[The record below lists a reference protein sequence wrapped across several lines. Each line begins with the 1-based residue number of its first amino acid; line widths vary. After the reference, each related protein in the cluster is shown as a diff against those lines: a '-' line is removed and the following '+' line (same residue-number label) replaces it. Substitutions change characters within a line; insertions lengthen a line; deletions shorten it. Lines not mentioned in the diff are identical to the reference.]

1 MLSLFSVKSA
11 GQVVDEYTLKA
22 VWIGKFTHFID
33 WPPEMHDTLNT
44 FTIATVYSNPFN
56 TKLYDIYKGST
67 ILGRPVNIV
76 HLNELNDSSFAH
88 ILYIP
93 PLKRGVVK
101 EIVEFSKEKGVLL
114 IGDTQGYA
122 ETGVHVNFFL
132 SEDRLRFEINETAIR
147 ESDFFVSYRLLNIAE
162 IVNPIAKE

>member
-1 MLSLFSVKSA
+1 MTAVLLIF
-11 GQVVDEYTLKA
+11 YT
-22 VWIGKFTHFID
+22 
-33 WPPEMHDTLNT
+33 
-44 FTIATVYSNPFN
+44 S
-56 TKLYDIYKGST
+56 
-67 ILGRPVNIV
+67 
-76 HLNELNDSSFAH
+76 
-88 ILYIP
+88 P